1 MISKTIIADANVC
14 QSKILAAIL
23 LPESEG
29 FGYLSARNYCA
40 MSEPKALYRLSN
52 SFPYLLNRVGVRM
65 GELFSRR
72 IAPYD
77 VTLPMYR
84 VMAALWENGDQ
95 RLSDLSTVTTTE
107 ISTLSRLVGEMKR
120 KGLVTRSRLEDN
132 GRTVAINLTSKGKQ
146 LVEELMPIA
155 VHFEEVA
162 VSNYTEAE
170 VSRLKIV
177 FREIY
182 QSLGSI
188 EPEIEATKVAAKP
201 KRKAPPDR
209 ARSKP
214 RAKG

>member
-1 MISKTIIADANVC
+1 M
-14 QSKILAAIL
+14 
-23 LPESEG
+23 
-29 FGYLSARNYCA
+29 
-40 MSEPKALYRLSN
+40 YRLSN

-72 IAPYD
+72 IAPFG

-84 VMAALWENGDQ
+84 VMAALWEKGDQ
-95 RLSDLSTVTTTE
+95 RLSDLALVTSAE

-132 GRTVAINLTSKGKQ
+132 GRTVAINLTAKGKS

-155 VHFEEVA
+155 VHFEDVA
-162 VSNYTEAE
+162 VSGFSDSE

-177 FREIY
+177 FQDIY

-188 EPEIEATKVAAKP
+188 EPEIEMTKASVGP
-201 KRKAPPDR
+201 KRKSTSRRAPPR
-209 ARSKP
+209 RP
-214 RAKG
+214 RAKE

>member
-1 MISKTIIADANVC
+1 
-14 QSKILAAIL
+14 
-23 LPESEG
+23 
-29 FGYLSARNYCA
+29 

-65 GELFSRR
+65 GELFARR

-84 VMAALWENGDQ
+84 VMAALWESGDQ

-107 ISTLSRLVGEMKR
+107 ISTLSRLIGDMKR
-120 KGLVTRSRLEDN
+120 RGLVSRSRLEDN
-132 GRTVAINLTSKGKQ
+132 GRTVAINLTAKGK
-146 LVEELMPIA
+146 LLLEELMPIA

-188 EPEIEATKVAAKP
+188 EPEIEATKAAAKP
-201 KRKAPPDR
+201 KRKSPPNR
-209 ARSKP
+209 ARAKP
-214 RAKG
+214 SAKE